1 MTPENDLFVALDDP
15 IRRRILELLL
25 GGSRPVSEIAS
36 HFPVSRPAI
45 SKHLRIL
52 REAEVVSEQR
62 RGRRRLYRLDPEPIA
77 EAIEWLQS
85 LERIPEEDEPPPPA
99 EEPEEPTPARDDW
112 RQW

>member
-1 MTPENDLFVALDDP
+1 MIRENNLFAALDDP

-25 GGSRPVSEIAS
+25 GASRPVSEIAS

-62 RGRRRLYRLDPEPIA
+62 RGRRRLYRLYPDPIA
-77 EAIEWLQS
+77 GAIEWLQS
-85 LERIPEEDEPPPPA
+85 LERIPDD
-99 EEPEEPTPARDDW
+99 EEPTPPPEQPEGPTPPRDDW

>member
-1 MTPENDLFVALDDP
+1 MTPENDLFAALDDP

-25 GGSRPVSEIAS
+25 AASRPVSEIAS

-62 RGRRRLYRLDPEPIA
+62 QGRRRLYRLDPVPIA
-77 EAIEWLQS
+77 GAIEWLQS
-85 LERIPEEDEPPPPA
+85 LERIPDEENLPLPVED
-99 EEPEEPTPARDDW
+99 PEEPIPPRDDW

>member
-1 MTPENDLFVALDDP
+1 MPPDSNLFAALDDP

-52 REAEVVSEQR
+52 REAGVVSEQR
-62 RGRRRLYRLDPEPIA
+62 QGRRRLYRLDPEPIA
-77 EAIEWLQS
+77 GAIAWLQS
-85 LERIPEEDEPPPPA
+85 LERIPVEEELPPPVEEL
-99 EEPEEPTPARDDW
+99 EEPIPPRDDW